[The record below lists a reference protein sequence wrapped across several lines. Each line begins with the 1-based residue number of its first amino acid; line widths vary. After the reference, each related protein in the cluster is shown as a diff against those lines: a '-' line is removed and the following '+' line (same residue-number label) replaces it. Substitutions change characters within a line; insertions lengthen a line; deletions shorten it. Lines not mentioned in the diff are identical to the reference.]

1 LCYWYSAW
9 RRERAAKRTRV
20 KAGTVVT
27 AEVRRLAATMVA
39 PGGDIELG
47 RLAPWWYPPGDSG
60 TVRVLQARG
69 AWWCGMPV
77 RRSGAKFRLAA

>member
-1 LCYWYSAW
+1 
-9 RRERAAKRTRV
+9 
-20 KAGTVVT
+20 
-27 AEVRRLAATMVA
+27 MVA